1 MILDLSV
8 WLMLKLMKNTY
19 MTLQE
24 VQDQILFLSFLAG
37 LVIMIP
43 PQPDKPDL
51 VDLQCLENRQ
61 FQRYLVNMS
70 YIQKTE
76 LIQYQLLF

>member
-1 MILDLSV
+1 MILGLSV

-43 PQPDKPDL
+43 PPPDRPDL
-51 VDLQCLENRQ
+51 VGLQCLENRQ
-61 FQRYLVNMS
+61 FQGYLVNMS
-70 YIQKTE
+70 YIQKRE
-76 LIQYQLLF
+76 LIQHLQSF